1 MNLLLGHQG
10 RLGWLCSRGEMG
22 RRRGDGASP
31 GDRMKGRMTYAARS
45 PEAETLKAKPVNITL
60 WKGEESIGNLPA
72 QRSPGSLEPVALPLM
87 HGGVEATG
95 SPILPK
101 TVSGSRRSK
110 GNVTL
115 NNVNLA
121 DR

>member
-1 MNLLLGHQG
+1 VF
-10 RLGWLCSRGEMG
+10 EMG

-31 GDRMKGRMTYAARS
+31 GDRMKGRMTNVARS
-45 PEAETLKAKPVNITL
+45 PEPETLKAKPVNITL
-60 WKGEESIGNLPA
+60 WKGEESSGNLPA
-72 QRSPGSLEPVALPLM
+72 QRSPGSLEPVLPQM
-87 HGGVEATG
+87 HGGSELTG
-95 SPILPK
+95 SPFLPK

-115 NNVNLA
+115 NNINLA